1 MRGKVIVEIESAVEA
16 GSQRLAVE
24 NDRAD
29 EGGGA
34 ISVPLQQLGQRG
46 MARRQRHGK
55 IGDAMGAGQQA
66 RQDRGMR
73 SVGDRAGSERL
84 GKANAVFRQCI
95 ERRGLNALVPVAVNV
110 VGAKGVNGDQ
120 ENVGLGC
127 PFLRLSGPW
136 QKRPPARKQSIS
148 ERPSRISD

>member
-1 MRGKVIVEIESAVEA
+1 MRGKVVVEIESAVEA
-16 GSQRLAVE
+16 WSQGLAVE
-24 NDRAD
+24 DDRAD
-29 EGGGA
+29 EGGGV
-34 ISVPLQQLGQRG
+34 ISVLLQQLCQRG

-55 IGDAMGAGQQA
+55 IGDAMRAGQQA
-66 RQDRGMR
+66 GQDTGVR

-84 GKANAVFRQCI
+84 GEANAVFRQSI
-95 ERRGLNALVPVAVNV
+95 ERRRLNVFVAVAVDV

-127 PFLRLSGPW
+127 PFLRLSGPRE
-136 QKRPPARKQSIS
+136 KRSPASKQSIS